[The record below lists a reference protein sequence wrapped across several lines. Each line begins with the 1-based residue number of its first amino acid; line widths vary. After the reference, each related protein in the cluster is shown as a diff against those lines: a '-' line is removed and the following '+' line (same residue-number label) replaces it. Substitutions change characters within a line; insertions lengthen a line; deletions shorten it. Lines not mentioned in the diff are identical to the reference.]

1 MRLSDL
7 MLQVPELNALVLKCL
22 HHGFT
27 AGLFPHVHQS
37 FARLRQTC
45 PALYRLGRT
54 NPYWWSMW
62 SGAGK
67 SGCSCGQCE
76 AAWFDC
82 GWICPRLYR
91 YL

>member
-27 AGLFPHVHQS
+27 AGLRPHVHQS

-62 SGAGK
+62 SGEGQ
-67 SGCSCGQCE
+67 SGCSCGQCD
-76 AAWFDC
+76 AAWLSR